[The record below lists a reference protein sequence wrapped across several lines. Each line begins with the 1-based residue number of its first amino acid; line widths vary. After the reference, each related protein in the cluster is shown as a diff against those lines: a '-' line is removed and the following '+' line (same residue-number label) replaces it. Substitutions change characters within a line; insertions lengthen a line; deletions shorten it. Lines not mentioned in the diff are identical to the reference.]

1 MFSTTDR
8 RIHIYK
14 RLHLPPLDD
23 SAIEYYKNL
32 VSQGP
37 CFEIATKIA
46 GDAKRTF
53 KSLDRAFTDKVP
65 EDRLNRLLNASA
77 RHALQERTI
86 RGDSV
91 AEKDVYVQGM
101 NVYAAILLYSLNE
114 VAAFYGYSRLCASVC
129 PTYVLANLKGVHIGV
144 NLLNALFDVMST
156 EPEFGP
162 VCDVLRKHGLIYT
175 PPDPD
180 ADPAADVNRL
190 AIGYGGI
197 TTWAFAPVMSFSSNT
212 RVAGIAEFEA
222 MVLEL
227 WDMFFEF
234 GHHLNIYVIVARVML
249 AKDRI
254 LELAAGSCTKG
265 ALMKVIGA
273 DFLPAATVGQVMPVV
288 KDIHRKIAGTE
299 LESLLI
305 DHLFDIS
312 DSTRYGRYTPPHLR

>member
-1 MFSTTDR
+1 MFCSDR

-32 VSQGP
+32 VSHGP

-77 RHALQERTI
+77 IHALQERTI

-144 NLLNALFDVMST
+144 NLLNALFDAMST

-212 RVAGIAEFEA
+212 RVAGIAEFEV
-222 MVLEL
+222 MVLDL
-227 WDMFFEF
+227 W
-234 GHHLNIYVIVARVML
+234 GH
-249 AKDRI
+249 DRI

-288 KDIHRKIAGTE
+288 KHIHRKIAGTE
-299 LESLLI
+299 LESLLV
-305 DHLFDIS
+305 DHLLDIS